1 MNPSLPVDSIKI
13 TLTISPVTPWL
24 ADLLIAEMAGLG
36 FDTFVETEKGC
47 EAFIPGNLFD
57 EKQFQSLL
65 GQWEGDYLLYWE
77 KEVIAAQ
84 NWNEEWEKNYF
95 QPLVISDRVVVRA
108 PFHTEYPPCPID
120 IVIEPKMAF
129 GTGNH
134 ETTSLMMEMML
145 ALPMQEWNVLDMGC
159 GTGILAI
166 LAARLG
172 AARITAID
180 NDPWSFQATNENIL
194 LNHTPEVTPLLG
206 DASLLD
212 DTSLRDYASLPGG
225 VLEAD
230 GTPPPRE
237 NALPDENLPTEK
249 RGPYHLI
256 LANIQKNVILSD
268 LGRYA
273 AVLCPGGH
281 LLVSGF
287 FTSDL
292 PDISRQA
299 ATLGLDP
306 VTSLEKNNWTAA
318 YFRKKGIFV
327 VT

>member
-1 MNPSLPVDSIKI
+1 MTSTLPAGSVKI

-24 ADLLIAEMAGLG
+24 ADLVIAEMAGLG
-36 FDTFVETEKGC
+36 FDTFVETEQGC
-47 EAFIPGNLFD
+47 EAFIPDNLFD
-57 EKQFQSLL
+57 EMRLQHLL
-65 GQWEGDYLLYWE
+65 DQWEGAFHLTWK

-84 NWNEEWEKNYF
+84 NWNEVWEKNYF

-108 PFHTEYPPCPID
+108 PFHSGYPPCPID

-134 ETTSLMMEMML
+134 ETTSLMMELML
-145 ALPMQEWNVLDMGC
+145 ALPMQGWHVLDMGC

-180 NDPWSFQATNENIL
+180 NDPWSFQATSENIL

-206 DASLLD
+206 DASLLEK
-212 DTSLRDYASLPGG
+212 SP
-225 VLEAD
+225 EAD
-230 GTPPPRE
+230 GTPSRDK
-237 NALPDENLPTEK
+237 NVQSGENLPTDK
-249 RGPYHLI
+249 MGPFHLI
-256 LANIQKNVILSD
+256 VANIQKNVILSD
-268 LGRYA
+268 LGKYA
-273 AVLCPGGH
+273 ALLHPGGH

-299 ATLGLDP
+299 DLLGLTP
-306 VTSLEKNNWTAA
+306 ASYLEKNNWTAA
-318 YFRKKGIFV
+318 HFRKKGIFV